1 MHRQGSAGI
10 TLMVGPFLKDH
21 VPNVIGTEYRVCAI
35 VVPIKEFGVFRIQRS
50 IRCQSAPLIDAMP
63 WLNLVRGLIVSQHV
77 LS

>member
-10 TLMVGPFLKDH
+10 TLMAGPFLEDH
-21 VPNVIGTEYRVCAI
+21 APNVIGTECRVCAI
-35 VVPIKEFGVFRIQRS
+35 VVSIKEFGVFRIQRS
-50 IRCQSAPLIDAMP
+50 FRCQSAPLVDAMR